1 MTAEVSIAM
10 QPGMSHLTHVPAGQ
24 GMYSS
29 FHLAAGIIMAV
40 AIIEL
45 FRYGARLSA
54 EDAEFGRGKTS
65 RGWMLMG
72 VAALLGAC
80 VIWIATTDPSA
91 N

>member
-1 MTAEVSIAM
+1 
-10 QPGMSHLTHVPAGQ
+10 
-24 GMYSS
+24 
-29 FHLAAGIIMAV
+29 MAV

-65 RGWMLMG
+65 PGWMLMG
-72 VAALLGAC
+72 VAVLLGAC
-80 VIWIATTDPSA
+80 VIWIAATDPFA

>member
-1 MTAEVSIAM
+1 MNST
-10 QPGMSHLTHVPAGQ
+10 
-24 GMYSS
+24 

-45 FRYGARLSA
+45 FRYGARMSA

-65 RGWMLMG
+65 PGWMLMG
-72 VAALLGAC
+72 VAVLLGAC
-80 VIWIATTDPSA
+80 VIWIAATDPFA